1 MRVVVIEPGAVATE
15 LTDHITHTK
24 QMAERMYE
32 KESISAEDIAEVIA
46 FALGRPRGVS
56 LNEILIR
63 PTGQA
68 L

>member
-1 MRVVVIEPGAVATE
+1 MVATE
-15 LTDHITHTK
+15 LTDHITHADTK
-24 QMAERMYE
+24 AGAEKMYE
-32 KESISAEDIAEVIA
+32 KESISADDIAEVIA

>member
-1 MRVVVIEPGAVATE
+1 
-15 LTDHITHTK
+15 
-24 QMAERMYE
+24 MAEQMYA
-32 KESISAEDIAEVIA
+32 KESITAEDIAEVIA